1 MVLYLA
7 NDLKILWEQ
16 NSVYEAR
23 LWHQTS
29 RSAKEGTVLG
39 EEGEEEERE
48 GSVSMVG
55 VRVDCF

>member
-1 MVLYLA
+1 MTAFLIAY
-7 NDLKILWEQ
+7 
-16 NSVYEAR
+16 R